1 MLEWL
6 SSVSDIWLRKLRRPM
21 VSTVYQEENVD
32 MIQEAV
38 CHYPGMCSSLALGIT
53 PTFMPI
59 KSGP

>member
-1 MLEWL
+1 
-6 SSVSDIWLRKLRRPM
+6 M